1 MCTSRIIIVLLVSML
16 TVPTLSSGAQPAGPL
31 QDSSAL
37 EQILDTEVT
46 TVVGASKYQQE
57 LTEAPASVSIVTADD
72 IRKGGY
78 RTLAEAINS
87 VRGFYTTYNRAY
99 SFFGLRGFSPL
110 GDLGTRVLVLVD
122 GHRLNDAVFEHAPT
136 GGDFPVDVDL
146 IERIE
151 VIRGPGSSLYGT
163 SAFVAV
169 INVITRNGTDLKG
182 GELAASGGSYHAWYG
197 RATGGEKLKNGA
209 DLLFSGSYRDSAGQK
224 RLTFPEYAASNG
236 GIAQG
241 LDGENSWDLLTKVVW
256 KDVSLLFLHQDRSKA
271 IPTASFYTIFN
282 DPGEKTS
289 DKHTMAGLNYAG
301 HGDWAD
307 LNARLTYNRYQY
319 GGDYPLDDAGAR
331 TLSRDHTVAQWI
343 GSDLFA
349 SKSLGPHFVIVG
361 MEHRFQFTELQQNS
375 LVSPAPLQVL
385 DDHHQSLVQGYYLQD
400 EYHVTRNLILNA
412 GLRYDYYD
420 SFGGTTNPRAA
431 LIWKPLDATVLRL
444 SYGEAFRAP
453 NAFEQYYGDGVSQK
467 GNPHLK
473 PEKVRT
479 AELNWDQFIGDN
491 VKTTATLY
499 LSHFDDLLQQVVDP
513 SDGQAV
519 FMNQNRLES
528 KGLELQAEG
537 KWENGYSGQ
546 LSYCYQETKNPGE
559 GGQVAVNSPRSL
571 AKGSFTAP
579 LPLKKSS
586 ATLETVYSSSRLNS
600 NREAV
605 AGAAIFNLTLLNRDF
620 LRGLDLSASIYN
632 LFDTRYSVPSGPE
645 QFNSLSESLRGIPQD
660 GITFRVKATYRF

>member
-1 MCTSRIIIVLLVSML
+1 MYTVRNIIVPLVSVL
-16 TVPTLSSGAQPAGPL
+16 TSLLLGSGAQSAALP
-31 QDSSAL
+31 QDISTI

-57 LTEAPASVSIVTADD
+57 LTDAPASVSIVTADD

-99 SFFGLRGFSPL
+99 SFFGLRGFSPH
-110 GDLGTRVLVLVD
+110 GDLGTRVLVMVD
-122 GHRLNDAVFEHAPT
+122 GHRLNDAVFEHAPA

-151 VIRGPGSSLYGT
+151 IIRGPGSSLYGT

-169 INVITRNGTDLKG
+169 INVITRNGKDLKG
-182 GELAASGGSYHAWYG
+182 GELSASGGSYNSWYG
-197 RATGGEKLKNGA
+197 RGTGGGKLDNGA
-209 DLLFSGSYRDSAGQK
+209 DLLFSGSYRDSAGQQ
-224 RLTFPEYAASNG
+224 RLSFPEYAASNG

-241 LDGENSWDLLTKVVW
+241 LDGENSWDVLTKLVW
-256 KDVSLLFLHQDRSKA
+256 KDVSLLFLHQDRDKA
-271 IPTASFYTIFN
+271 IPTASYYSIFN

-289 DKHTMAGLNYAG
+289 DQHTMAGLNYAG
-301 HGDWAD
+301 HGGWAD

-319 GGDYPLDDAGAR
+319 GGDYPQGDSGAR
-331 TLSRDHTVAQWI
+331 TLSRDHTVAEWI

-349 SKSLGPHFVIVG
+349 SKSWGPHFVIVG

-375 LVSPAPLQVL
+375 QVSPTSLPVL
-385 DDHHQSLVQGYYLQD
+385 DDHHQSMVQGYYLQD
-400 EYHVTRNLILNA
+400 EYHLARNLILNA

-431 LIWKPLDATVLRL
+431 LIWKPLDTTVLRL

-453 NAFEQYYGDGVSQK
+453 NAFEQYYGDGISQK

-479 AELNWDQFIGDN
+479 AELNWDQFLGDN

-499 LSHFDDLLQQVVDP
+499 FSRFADLLQQVVDP
-513 SDGQAV
+513 ADGQAV

-537 KWENGYSGQ
+537 KWENGYSGL
-546 LSYCYQETKNPGE
+546 LSYCYQETKDPGA
-559 GGQVAVNSPRSL
+559 GGQVALNSPRIL
-571 AKGSFTAP
+571 AKGSLTAP
-579 LPLKKSS
+579 LPLKRSS
-586 ATLETVYSSSRLNS
+586 ATLEMLYSSARLNS
-600 NREAV
+600 NREEV
-605 AGAAIFNLTLLNRDF
+605 DGAAIFNLTLLNRDF
-620 LRGLDLSASIYN
+620 LKGLDLSASIYN
-632 LFDTRYSVPSGPE
+632 LLDTRYSAPSGPE
-645 QFNSLSESLRGIPQD
+645 QFNSLNESLREIPQD
-660 GITFRVKATYRF
+660 GISFRVKATYRF

>member
-1 MCTSRIIIVLLVSML
+1 MYSSRIFGVLLVGML
-16 TVPTLSSGAQPAGPL
+16 TLPALSSGGQPAAPP
-31 QDSSAL
+31 QDISAI

-46 TVVGASKYQQE
+46 TVIGASKYQQE
-57 LTEAPASVSIVTADD
+57 LTDAPASVSIITADD

-99 SFFGLRGFSPL
+99 SFFGVRGFSPL
-110 GDLGTRVLVLVD
+110 GDLDSRVLVMVD
-122 GHRLNDAVFEHAPT
+122 GHRLNDAVFEHAPV

-146 IERIE
+146 IERVE

-169 INVITRNGTDLKG
+169 INVITRSGKDLKG
-182 GELAASGGSYHAWYG
+182 GELSASGGSNDAWYG
-197 RATGGEKLKNGA
+197 RATGGGKLSSGA
-209 DLLFSGSYRDSAGQK
+209 DLLFSGSYRDSAGQQ
-224 RLTFPEYAASNG
+224 RLSFPEYAATNG

-241 LDGENSWDLLTKVVW
+241 IDGENSWDLLTKVTW
-256 KDVSLLFLHQDRSKA
+256 KDLSLLLLHQDRSKA
-271 IPTASFYTIFN
+271 IPTASYYSIFN

-289 DKHTMAGLNYAG
+289 DTHTMAGLTYAG
-301 HGDWAD
+301 HGGWAD

-319 GGDYPLDDAGAR
+319 GGDYPQGDAGAR
-331 TLSRDHTVAQWI
+331 SLSRDHTVAEWI

-349 SKSLGPHFVIVG
+349 SKSLGPHFLIIG

-375 LVSPAPLQVL
+375 QVSPTPLPVL
-385 DDHHQSLVQGYYLQD
+385 DDHHHSIVQGYYLQD
-400 EYHVTRNLILNA
+400 EYHIVKNLILNA
-412 GLRYDYYD
+412 GLRYDHYD

-453 NAFEQYYGDGVSQK
+453 NAFEQYYGDGISQK
-467 GNPHLK
+467 GNQHLK
-473 PEKVRT
+473 PEKART
-479 AELNWDQFIGDN
+479 VELNWDQFIGDN
-491 VKTTATLY
+491 IKTTATLY

-513 SDGQAV
+513 TDGQAV

-537 KWENGYSGQ
+537 KWENGYSA
-546 LSYCYQETKNPGE
+546 LVSYCYQETKNPDAAGE
-559 GGQVAVNSPRSL
+559 VAVNSPRIL

-579 LPLKKSS
+579 LPLEKSS
-586 ATLETVYSSSRLNS
+586 ATLEMLYASARLNA
-600 NREAV
+600 NREEV
-605 AGAAIFNLTLLNRDF
+605 AGAAIFNLTLLNREF
-620 LRGLDLSASIYN
+620 LKGLDLSASIYN
-632 LFDTRYSVPSGPE
+632 LLDTRYSVPSGPE
-645 QFNSLSESLRGIPQD
+645 QFNSLNESLRAIPQD
-660 GITFRVKATYRF
+660 GISFRIKATYRF